1 MYLSVDSTASLSLSL
16 SLSFTHTHT
25 QPDMQRAVQY
35 RFMDQS
41 TLVREAAV
49 ELLGRSVLSRPE
61 LTAQYYN
68 MLSERILVSFTHPH
82 THTHTVCLSV

>member
-1 MYLSVDSTASLSLSL
+1 
-16 SLSFTHTHT
+16 
-25 QPDMQRAVQY
+25 MQRAVQC

-49 ELLGRSVLSRPE
+49 DLLGRSVLSRPE

-68 MLSERILVSFTHPH
+68 MLSERILVSL
-82 THTHTVCLSV
+82 LSHLATFPLLSNSLSILQRTQVSV